1 MEIEY
6 DWCSKRIIRATY
18 GLLQKGNIE
27 IISIDNIANE
37 AGTNSRTIYRKF
49 KNKKDL
55 IESTI
60 NYYLKIFIKKLEDIF
75 SFNGDEKIGDY
86 LNTTFMQLLNLPDE
100 DFGIVKIA
108 IGEVNYISE
117 KKCIISRIT
126 DVAINKLEEYFKIQ
140 QEKGNIRNINV
151 KPLSVICFSLIFQL
165 VILSRVQHTFT
176 DLEVA
181 KYSEQILD
189 IIYNGIKLE

>member
-6 DWCSKRIIRATY
+6 DWCSKRIMRATY

-86 LNTTFMQLLNLPDE
+86 LNTTFMQLLNLQM
-100 DFGIVKIA
+100 KI
-108 IGEVNYISE
+108 
-117 KKCIISRIT
+117 
-126 DVAINKLEEYFKIQ
+126 LE
-140 QEKGNIRNINV
+140 
-151 KPLSVICFSLIFQL
+151 
-165 VILSRVQHTFT
+165 
-176 DLEVA
+176 
-181 KYSEQILD
+181 
-189 IIYNGIKLE
+189 